1 MPRSS
6 GSRLSALR
14 PRFESPRRPSA
25 RPRTRRSPTTRSSS
39 RGSSRCCS
47 WIAGRARPCCPCST
61 CPTSHSRPCGRS
73 WTRSNDSRR
82 SRRRRSSPS
91 CPARRRVTC
100 SPRSWS
106 KTRRCRTR
114 ARASSSSSGAWSSSS
129 DDGGFAPSAGRSPRP
144 SRHRACTPRWRTT
157 CSPCSRTVPA
167 STSIRVAARRS
178 STAPSV
184 SRHTRDPRV
193 RKEFKRMSE
202 EPKLEELDRLILMGK
217 QKGFLTYDEV
227 NDALPSDIVSLD
239 QLDDIMMMFGA
250 MDIEVVDSAKAG
262 RLPSEVGRE
271 RPPQQADDDDD
282 GPAEPIDLTPGPVG
296 RTEDPVRLYLREMG
310 RVALLTREG
319 EIALAKRIEE
329 GKNQVTVAILSTN
342 LALER
347 FRELRELLRNG
358 DISIKEVVDVNE
370 EEFTEEKEIELTR
383 TVVNAFG
390 GVDRLLR
397 ERDQLVDKARK
408 LKAKTGGGKAPRH
421 KAKGKIKEPA
431 WKKLETQAM
440 DRNRKVLEK
449 LRALNIGNQIVDR
462 EDGDPARRG
471 LVQRLRDLLD
481 DIERA
486 ERVIHLWTNGR
497 RPSPEEVQNLIY
509 VSFRDP
515 AAAANGVSDL
525 HLRAAKKFQSPKQQ
539 QIWVAQQEIKAAES
553 RANAKADEIKRV
565 MTVIKQGQHKAAIAK
580 KEMVEAN
587 LRLVISIA
595 KKYTNRG
602 LQFLDLIQEGNIGLM
617 KAVDKFEYRRGY
629 KFSTY
634 ATWWIRQ
641 AITR

>member
-1 MPRSS
+1 
-6 GSRLSALR
+6 
-14 PRFESPRRPSA
+14 
-25 RPRTRRSPTTRSSS
+25 
-39 RGSSRCCS
+39 
-47 WIAGRARPCCPCST
+47 
-61 CPTSHSRPCGRS
+61 
-73 WTRSNDSRR
+73 
-82 SRRRRSSPS
+82 
-91 CPARRRVTC
+91 
-100 SPRSWS
+100 
-106 KTRRCRTR
+106 
-114 ARASSSSSGAWSSSS
+114 
-129 DDGGFAPSAGRSPRP
+129 
-144 SRHRACTPRWRTT
+144 
-157 CSPCSRTVPA
+157 
-167 STSIRVAARRS
+167 
-178 STAPSV
+178 
-184 SRHTRDPRV
+184 
-193 RKEFKRMSE
+193 MSE
-202 EPKLEELDRLILMGK
+202 EPKLEELDRLISMGK

-271 RPPQQADDDDD
+271 RQPQQADDDDD

-347 FRELRELLRNG
+347 FRELRELLRSG

-408 LKAKTGGGKAPRH
+408 LKAKTGGGKAPRG
-421 KAKGKIKEPA
+421 KVKGKIKEPA

-449 LRALNIGNQIVDR
+449 LRALNIGNQIIDR

-481 DIERA
+481 DVERA

-515 AAAANGVSDL
+515 AATSAANGVSDL
-525 HLRAAKKFQSPKQQ
+525 HLKAAKKFQSPKQQ

-553 RANAKADEIKRV
+553 RANTKADEIKRV
-565 MTVIKQGQHKAAIAK
+565 MAVIKQGQHKAAIAK

-641 AITR
+641 AITRAIADQARTIRIPVHMIETINKLIRTSRQLVQELGREPTPEEIATKMEVPVDKVRKVLKIAQEPISLETPIGEEEDSHLGDFIEDKQVVSPVDSIIGLSLREQTNKVLNTLTPREEKVLRLRFGLSDGCEHTLEEVGQDFAVTRERIRQIEAKALRKLRHPSRSKKLRSFLEG

>member
-1 MPRSS
+1 
-6 GSRLSALR
+6 
-14 PRFESPRRPSA
+14 
-25 RPRTRRSPTTRSSS
+25 
-39 RGSSRCCS
+39 
-47 WIAGRARPCCPCST
+47 
-61 CPTSHSRPCGRS
+61 
-73 WTRSNDSRR
+73 
-82 SRRRRSSPS
+82 
-91 CPARRRVTC
+91 
-100 SPRSWS
+100 
-106 KTRRCRTR
+106 
-114 ARASSSSSGAWSSSS
+114 
-129 DDGGFAPSAGRSPRP
+129 
-144 SRHRACTPRWRTT
+144 
-157 CSPCSRTVPA
+157 
-167 STSIRVAARRS
+167 
-178 STAPSV
+178 
-184 SRHTRDPRV
+184 
-193 RKEFKRMSE
+193 MSE
-202 EPKLEELDRLILMGK
+202 EPKLEELDRLISMGK

-239 QLDDIMMMFGA
+239 QLDDIMMMFGQ

-271 RPPQQADDDDD
+271 RQQAAVVVDDDDD

-329 GKNQVTVAILSTN
+329 GKNQVAVAILSTN

-347 FRELRELLRNG
+347 FRELREMLRGG

-370 EEFTEEKEIELTR
+370 EEFTEEKEIDLTR

-390 GVDRLLR
+390 TVDRLLR
-397 ERDQLVDKARK
+397 ERDELMEKARK
-408 LKAKTGGGKAPRH
+408 LKARSGGGRKKA
-421 KAKGKIKEPA
+421 AKGKEPA
-431 WKKLETQAM
+431 WKKLENQALE
-440 DRNRKVLEK
+440 RQKKVLDK
-449 LRALNIGNQIVDR
+449 LRALNIGNQIIDH
-462 EDGDPARRG
+462 EDSDPARRG

-515 AAAANGVSDL
+515 AANGANGASDL
-525 HLRAAKKFQSPKQQ
+525 HLKAAKKFQSPKQQ
-539 QIWVAQQEIKAAES
+539 QIWVAQQEIKAAEA

-565 MTVIKQGQHKAAIAK
+565 MGIIKQGQHKAAVAK

-641 AITR
+641 AITRAIADQARTIRIPVHMIETINKLIRTSRQLVQELGREPTPEEIAAKMEVPVDKVRKVLKIAQEPISLETPIGEEEDSHLGDFIEDKQVVSPVDSIIGLSLREQTNKVLNTLTPREEKVLRLRFGLSDGCEHTLEEVGQDFAVTRERIRQIEAKALRKLRHPSRSKKLRSFLES

>member
-1 MPRSS
+1 
-6 GSRLSALR
+6 
-14 PRFESPRRPSA
+14 
-25 RPRTRRSPTTRSSS
+25 
-39 RGSSRCCS
+39 
-47 WIAGRARPCCPCST
+47 
-61 CPTSHSRPCGRS
+61 
-73 WTRSNDSRR
+73 
-82 SRRRRSSPS
+82 
-91 CPARRRVTC
+91 
-100 SPRSWS
+100 
-106 KTRRCRTR
+106 
-114 ARASSSSSGAWSSSS
+114 
-129 DDGGFAPSAGRSPRP
+129 
-144 SRHRACTPRWRTT
+144 
-157 CSPCSRTVPA
+157 
-167 STSIRVAARRS
+167 
-178 STAPSV
+178 
-184 SRHTRDPRV
+184 
-193 RKEFKRMSE
+193 MSE
-202 EPKLEELDRLILMGK
+202 EPKLEELDRLISVGK

-347 FRELRELLRNG
+347 FRELRELLRSG

-408 LKAKTGGGKAPRH
+408 LKAKTGAGKAPRG

-449 LRALNIGNQIVDR
+449 LRALNIGNQIIDR

-481 DIERA
+481 DVERA

-515 AAAANGVSDL
+515 AATSAANGVSDL
-525 HLRAAKKFQSPKQQ
+525 HLKAAKKFQSPKQQ

-553 RANAKADEIKRV
+553 RANTKADEIKRV
-565 MTVIKQGQHKAAIAK
+565 MAVIKQGQHKAAIAK

-641 AITR
+641 AITRAIADQARTIRIPVHMIETINKLIRTSRQLVQELGREPTPEEIATKMEVPVDKVRKVLKIAQEPISLETPIGEEEDSHLGDFIEDKQVVSPVDSIIGLSLREQTNKVLNTLTPREEKVLRLRFGLSDGCEHTLEEVGQDFAVTRERIRQIEAKALRKLRHPSRSKKLRSFLEG

>member
-1 MPRSS
+1 
-6 GSRLSALR
+6 
-14 PRFESPRRPSA
+14 
-25 RPRTRRSPTTRSSS
+25 
-39 RGSSRCCS
+39 
-47 WIAGRARPCCPCST
+47 
-61 CPTSHSRPCGRS
+61 
-73 WTRSNDSRR
+73 
-82 SRRRRSSPS
+82 
-91 CPARRRVTC
+91 
-100 SPRSWS
+100 
-106 KTRRCRTR
+106 
-114 ARASSSSSGAWSSSS
+114 
-129 DDGGFAPSAGRSPRP
+129 
-144 SRHRACTPRWRTT
+144 
-157 CSPCSRTVPA
+157 
-167 STSIRVAARRS
+167 
-178 STAPSV
+178 
-184 SRHTRDPRV
+184 
-193 RKEFKRMSE
+193 MSE
-202 EPKLEELDRLILMGK
+202 EPKLEELDRLITMGK

-271 RPPQQADDDDD
+271 RQQQVPAEEVDDD
-282 GPAEPIDLTPGPVG
+282 GPADAIDLTPGPVG

-329 GKNQVTVAILSTN
+329 GKNQVAGAILSTN

-347 FRELRELLRNG
+347 FRELREQLKHG
-358 DISIKEVVDVNE
+358 DISVKEVVDVNE

-383 TVVNAFG
+383 QVVAAFAT
-390 GVDRLLR
+390 VDRLLR
-397 ERDQLVDKARK
+397 ERDKLVEQVRRFRAKA
-408 LKAKTGGGKAPRH
+408 GGK
-421 KAKGKIKEPA
+421 KKTKKGKEPA
-431 WKKLETQAM
+431 WRRLEGQAQQ
-440 DRNRKVLEK
+440 RQQKVLDN
-449 LRALNIGNQIVDR
+449 LRKLNIGNQIIDR
-462 EDGDPARRG
+462 EDGEPGRRG

-515 AAAANGVSDL
+515 GVGGNGQVADL
-525 HLRAAKKFQSPKQQ
+525 HLKAAKKFQSPKQQ
-539 QIWVAQQEIKAAES
+539 QIWVAQQEIKLAEQ
-553 RANAKADEIKRV
+553 RANARADEIKRV
-565 MTVIKQGQHKAAIAK
+565 TAIIRQGQVKAAQAK

-641 AITR
+641 AITRAIADQARTIRIPVHMIETINKLIRTSRQLVQELGREPTPEEIATKMDVPVDKVRKVLKIAQEPISLETPIGEEEDSHLGDFIEDKQVVSPVDSIIGLSLREQTNKVLNTLTPREEKVLRLRFGLSDGCEHTLEEVGQDFAVTRERIRQIEAKALRKLRHPSRSKKLRSFLES